1 MVISKRIRI
10 LTSAV
15 LAAAM
20 LLAYTL
26 ETKPVVHAEGEGASA
41 MLDQAEAWAE
51 SISKQPGFESW
62 KNASLEASALGPG
75 THGWLVLVKGGDG
88 TVLGYLVVHAL
99 EAAEEGDERR
109 VYRLGEYGLGR
120 PPFDSSARDLALRRL
135 ELESL
140 FKAGKLK
147 QREMYVHP
155 LLAAWSFNGKF
166 ADASSGESLPV
177 DEAVWTKA
185 AAEASLWKSILDEM
199 PSLVAADIKRAT
211 SNPSFYP
218 YNTLP
223 WLTGHPLFFPDGSGA
238 ASIEARLDDGEPL
251 RYTAERF
258 DRALRQV
265 WSVTGYHRWNGDLVF
280 IALEADETEGSR
292 RYVPLQLLHKLGSF
306 YR

>member
-1 MVISKRIRI
+1 
-10 LTSAV
+10 
-15 LAAAM
+15 
-20 LLAYTL
+20 
-26 ETKPVVHAEGEGASA
+26 
-41 MLDQAEAWAE
+41 
-51 SISKQPGFESW
+51 
-62 KNASLEASALGPG
+62 
-75 THGWLVLVKGGDG
+75 
-88 TVLGYLVVHAL
+88 
-99 EAAEEGDERR
+99 
-109 VYRLGEYGLGR
+109 
-120 PPFDSSARDLALRRL
+120 
-135 ELESL
+135 
-140 FKAGKLK
+140 
-147 QREMYVHP
+147 
-155 LLAAWSFNGKF
+155 
-166 ADASSGESLPV
+166 
-177 DEAVWTKA
+177 
-185 AAEASLWKSILDEM
+185 M